1 MTRFR
6 SATYNIHK
14 CKGVDWQ
21 VSPQRIAEVIHEVK
35 ADCLAVQEINHSQ
48 AEAISTHLELPF
60 VFDSARQHK
69 GEPYGN
75 AVFTRLPVVCSESYD
90 VTIRRYEPRRCLRVK
105 ILLAENSAIQFF
117 AVHLGTSFLERREQA
132 RRLLSEEILE
142 RADVKGSRI
151 IAGDFNEWTRGLATR
166 MLSERL
172 RSADITMHLKRRTT
186 YPGVLPFMHLD
197 HIYYDPQ
204 FNLRGMHLHR
214 TRLAL
219 RASDHLPLIAE
230 FELTSS
236 SETR

>member
-6 SATYNIHK
+6 IATYNIHK
-14 CKGVDWQ
+14 CKGVDWRMR
-21 VSPQRIAEVIHEVK
+21 PQRIADVVCEVK
-35 ADCLAVQEINHSQ
+35 ADLLAVQEILHSQ
-48 AEAISTHLELPF
+48 AEAISVRVGLPF

-69 GEPYGN
+69 GESYGN
-75 AVFTRLPVVCSESYD
+75 AVFTRLPLVSSESYD
-90 VTIRRYEPRRCLRVK
+90 ITIGRYEPRRCLRVK

-151 IAGDFNEWTRGLATR
+151 VAGDFNEWTRGLATR

-172 RSADITMHLKRRTT
+172 RSADIVMHLKRRTT

-204 FNLRGMHLHR
+204 FDLRGMHLHR
-214 TRLAL
+214 TQLAL
-219 RASDHLPLIAE
+219 RASDHLPLIAD
-230 FELTSS
+230 FELTST
-236 SETR
+236 SETS